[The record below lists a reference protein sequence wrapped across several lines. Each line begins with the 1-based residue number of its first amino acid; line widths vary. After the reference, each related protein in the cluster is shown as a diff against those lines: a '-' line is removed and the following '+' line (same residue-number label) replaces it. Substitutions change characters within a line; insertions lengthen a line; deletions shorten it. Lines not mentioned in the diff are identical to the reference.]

1 MPIRLYSGVE
11 GAGKSCMMTKDLYLH
26 HLSGGTV
33 LAFPG
38 YELYGYDADTGERI
52 TLSETLLPEQW
63 VNLPDEL
70 KRRKIAIGIDEIGNF
85 FNHHSWYNKI
95 NDMLYAMLAQRR
107 KFEVAV
113 MATGP
118 FIEDMPPDIRKMFH
132 EIVHCSDNHT
142 LNHAISRGTRCVYYK
157 EDRRGLLSRPTQRF
171 TRKKV
176 FMMKDWY
183 KHYDTYAAVDAIHQ
197 FIKVKFKGREIII
210 GPDGEIQSGGGSGG
224 SFDQA
229 GADRMLGQIQAKS
242 NDTRRSEVEKAL
254 RYFVD
259 KGITSVE
266 AKTISQI
273 LPGYSM
279 TGTNGLGSILREYGV
294 TYKGHKRAYD
304 LSGVNIS

>member
-1 MPIRLYSGVE
+1 
-11 GAGKSCMMTKDLYLH
+11 
-26 HLSGGTV
+26 V

-95 NDMLYAMLAQRR
+95 NDMLYTMLAQRR

-118 FIEDMPPDIRKMFH
+118 FIEDLPPDIRKMFH

-224 SFDQA
+224 SFDQ
-229 GADRMLGQIQAKS
+229 GAAERVIGQAQAAS
-242 NDTRRSEVEKAL
+242 RNPMREDVERAVKYL
-254 RYFVD
+254 SD
-259 KGITSVE
+259 KGITTVE
-266 AKTISQI
+266 AGTFFTMVPGYPIKGTISVGAVMKQ
-273 LPGYSM
+273 
-279 TGTNGLGSILREYGV
+279 LGAKYQAWNKS
-294 TYKGHKRAYD
+294 YD
-304 LSGVNIS
+304 LSGVGIS